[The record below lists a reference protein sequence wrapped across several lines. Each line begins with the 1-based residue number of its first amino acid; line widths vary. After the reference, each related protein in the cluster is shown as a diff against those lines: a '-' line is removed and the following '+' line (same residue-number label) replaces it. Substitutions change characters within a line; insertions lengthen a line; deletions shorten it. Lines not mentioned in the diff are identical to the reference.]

1 MDKCPKCGFQL
12 SGGEVECPACGI
24 ILAKYRPERAASPPP
39 AAAQPSPGTAPQS
52 SPGAA
57 PQPSAGVAPQPSPWP
72 AAQAAPAPPITA
84 NTLATLHGV
93 RPWIRFIVGYGFVVS
108 ALMVLGGVVALIG
121 GLAEPGLL
129 LAGLIY
135 LVYGGVGFAL
145 VLPLRRSIEPLGQVK
160 SLGPSTALEQFAVHH
175 AVFWRRTGVV
185 TAVAVGLV
193 VLAILALLVA
203 VVLGGL
209 AALSE

>member
-12 SGGEVECPACGI
+12 SGGEAECPACGI

-39 AAAQPSPGTAPQS
+39 AAAQPSPGTAPQP

-185 TAVAVGLV
+185 TAVVVGLV